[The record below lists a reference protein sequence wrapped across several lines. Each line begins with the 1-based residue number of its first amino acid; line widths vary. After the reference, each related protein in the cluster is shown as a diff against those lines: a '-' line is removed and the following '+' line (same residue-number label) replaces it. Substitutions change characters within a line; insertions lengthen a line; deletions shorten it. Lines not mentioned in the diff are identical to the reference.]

1 MGQTATLED
10 IDGGQFAR
18 ARARTSRSH
27 RLHLLLVV
35 VFVGAYLFGHRCWHH
50 ASMNQAPVCPQTE
63 ALVPTQNN
71 GLWSDIS
78 ALVSTDSFEKYA
90 AELLGGAVRIRGET
104 FDSMGPV
111 GQDPRWK
118 VHTNFHEYLEQAFPQ
133 IHKALKL
140 ETVNTYG
147 LLYTWQGSATSLKP
161 LLMMAHLDT
170 VPVNPDTIESWT
182 HPPWSGYFDG
192 TSIWGRGASDDKSGL
207 IGTMAAIELLLQRGF
222 QPLRTVVLAFGFDE
236 EAGGV
241 QGAGHIA
248 PVLLDRYGADSFA
261 AIIDEGGGFSE
272 EYGTIF
278 AGPGVAEKGSMNV
291 ELDVTAPG
299 GHSSIPPSHTSIGL
313 LAAAIVH
320 LEDHPFDVHLDR
332 KSTIY
337 ARLQCAAQH
346 GKEMG
351 ATLRRRIRE
360 SLKSDK
366 KLRNLETLLFADSVE
381 KSLAGTTQA
390 IDLIN
395 GGVKS
400 NALPEQARAV
410 INHRIDSMS
419 SSNVVKERDTTLLK
433 EIAHKFNLSYI
444 AFGHE
449 ITEKDA
455 PSAGTI
461 SISSPLVLEPAP
473 VTPIVMD
480 RATPYGVLSGSIRAT
495 YNARRSQNNQD
506 GDIFVTPGM
515 PTGNTDTRYYWG
527 LTSHIFRYTHHD
539 LGTSNNPLGGG
550 VHTVNEHIETS
561 AFLEMIRFYVTF
573 ILNMQESLDV

>member
-133 IHKALKL
+133 MLVRVPHMKSSLNHFYSSHKALKL

-161 LLMMAHLDT
+161 LLMMAHLGNNTATQRDLRLSGFVDT

-182 HPPWSGYFDG
+182 HPPWSGYFD
-192 TSIWGRGASDDKSGL
+192 
-207 IGTMAAIELLLQRGF
+207 
-222 QPLRTVVLAFGFDE
+222 VVLAFGFDE

-261 AIIDEGGGFSE
+261 AIIDEGGG
-272 EYGTIF
+272 
-278 AGPGVAEKGSMNV
+278 NV
-291 ELDVTAPG
+291 
-299 GHSSIPPSHTSIGL
+299 L
-313 LAAAIVH
+313 LLYDIH
-320 LEDHPFDVHLDR
+320 CCPHIYSLQEDSR
-332 KSTIY
+332 KSM
-337 ARLQCAAQH
+337 AR
-346 GKEMG
+346 
-351 ATLRRRIRE
+351 
-360 SLKSDK
+360 
-366 KLRNLETLLFADSVE
+366 
-381 KSLAGTTQA
+381 
-390 IDLIN
+390 
-395 GGVKS
+395 
-400 NALPEQARAV
+400 
-410 INHRIDSMS
+410 
-419 SSNVVKERDTTLLK
+419 
-433 EIAHKFNLSYI
+433 
-444 AFGHE
+444 
-449 ITEKDA
+449 
-455 PSAGTI
+455 
-461 SISSPLVLEPAP
+461 SSPGKFLV
-473 VTPIVMD
+473 
-480 RATPYGVLSGSIRAT
+480 R
-495 YNARRSQNNQD
+495 
-506 GDIFVTPGM
+506 
-515 PTGNTDTRYYWG
+515 
-527 LTSHIFRYTHHD
+527 
-539 LGTSNNPLGGG
+539 
-550 VHTVNEHIETS
+550 
-561 AFLEMIRFYVTF
+561 FLLV
-573 ILNMQESLDV
+573 